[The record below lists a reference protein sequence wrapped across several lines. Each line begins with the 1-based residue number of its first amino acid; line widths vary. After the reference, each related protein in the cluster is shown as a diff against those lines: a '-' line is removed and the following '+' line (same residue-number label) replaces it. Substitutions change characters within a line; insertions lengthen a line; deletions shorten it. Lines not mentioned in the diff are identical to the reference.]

1 MSAPPSAP
9 RHSELDFPLVLTSLL
24 RGVVEQDSHP
34 QVWRH
39 LLGVAARVRDHVEPM
54 GLTLVLDELEGY
66 AFLRSLP
73 DDALAEQRAGRPALP
88 RLVRRHALTYPVSLL
103 LALLRKRLAEFDAS
117 SGEARLVLTR
127 DQVVDLVAVFLAGRS
142 NEAKVV
148 QQVDAALAKV
158 VDLGFVRRLPG
169 PEARFEV
176 RRILKAFVDGQWL
189 ADFEA
194 RLRAYAAGPD
204 GPADDASGDGAVP
217 DSTGT
222 GKTGDR

>member
-1 MSAPPSAP
+1 MSAPAAP

-39 LLGVAARVRDHVEPM
+39 LVGLGPQVREHVEPM
-54 GLTLVLDELEGY
+54 GLVLVLDELEGY
-66 AFLRSLP
+66 AFLRSQP
-73 DDALAEQRAGRPALP
+73 DDQLAEQRTGKPALP

-117 SGEARLVLTR
+117 SGDARLVLTR
-127 DQVVDLVAVFLAGRS
+127 EQVVDLVAIFLAGTAS
-142 NEAKVV
+142 EARVV
-148 QQVDAALAKV
+148 HQVDAALNKV

-169 PEARFEV
+169 SEARFEV

-189 ADFEA
+189 SDFEV
-194 RLRAYAAGPD
+194 RLRAYAHGPD
-204 GPADDASGDGAVP
+204 GPEEKESPA
-217 DSTGT
+217 
-222 GKTGDR
+222 